1 VTAAIE
7 AFDSRA
13 RVHAQAVRVAAFVLV
28 GAAGLALRVWVDR
41 SAIGIP
47 DSDEAVVGL
56 MVRHALHGQF
66 TTFYWGQPY
75 GGSQEALLTVP
86 LFAVF
91 GASYTALR
99 VVPIALAALAAV
111 IVWRVGRR
119 VLPEPAAAL
128 AGALMW
134 LWFPENLVH
143 ITHQYG
149 FYASDIVYVALLL
162 LLLVRVMEQPTRLRV
177 ALVGLTLGLA
187 FWESVQIVPIAA
199 PALAWAAWKQP
210 RALRHAWLAAIL
222 AVVGALPW
230 IVWNVG
236 HGWASL
242 MAHAGLHDYTHSLR
256 LFASPLLPMT
266 LGFRTPLTGEILPPG
281 KLVVTLGYAVL
292 IVLAVVAAVRYRK
305 QPIAFAFA
313 IFFVFPF
320 VWAISR
326 RVTFLS
332 ATPRFLIVLTPVI
345 ALLVGQLGR
354 RVAAAVAIALAATA
368 ISAVSIQRI
377 DDDTKAAHPHGIPV
391 VPRDLSGLTGV
402 LERAGVTHVYADY
415 WITYRLDFDS
425 HERIVATE
433 LDPGNSWIRHGVVQ
447 RPVGLK
453 PRSLGYAHAVDASR
467 HGFVFFR
474 RSTGLPLPKRLIEL
488 GYRRVLTGEFAVYLP
503 T

>member
-7 AFDSRA
+7 AFNSRA
-13 RVHAQAVRVAAFVLV
+13 RLHAQAVRVAAFVLV
-28 GAAGLALRVWVDR
+28 GAGGLALRVWIDR

-66 TTFYWGQPY
+66 TTFYLGQPY

-91 GASYTALR
+91 GSSYTALR
-99 VVPIALAALAAV
+99 VVPIALAALAAL

-162 LLLVRVMEQPTRLRV
+162 LLLLRVMEQPTALRV

-199 PALAWAAWKQP
+199 PAVAWAAWKQP

-230 IVWNVG
+230 IVWNLG

-242 MAHAGLHDYTHSLR
+242 MARAGLHDYTHSLR

-281 KLVVTLGYAVL
+281 KLVVTLAYAVL
-292 IVLAVVAAVRYRK
+292 LVLALVAAVRYRK
-305 QPIAFAFA
+305 QPIAFAYA
-313 IFFVFPF
+313 IFLVFPF
-320 VWAISR
+320 IWAISR

-345 ALLVGQLGR
+345 ALLMGQLGR

-377 DDDTKAAHPHGIPV
+377 DDDTKAVHPHGIPV
-391 VPRDLSGLTGV
+391 VPRDLSGLIGV

-453 PRSLGYAHAVDASR
+453 PRSLAYAHAVDASR

-474 RSTGLPLPKRLIEL
+474 RSTGLPLPKRLVEL
-488 GYRRVLTGEFAVYLP
+488 GYRRVLTREFAVYLP